1 MSLKVYDF
9 RTDIA
14 NVLVTPQIRC
24 RFLKMAVGQYNTGH
38 THDLG
43 HEIFLVLQGRAEFEV
58 DGQRATLG
66 PGQFCI
72 ALTDQYH
79 TVRNVGGE
87 EVIMF
92 LSVTPHVQP
101 THTFWNDDGAKMPP
115 RFVPA
120 GGYDEPADRATPTA
134 ELAGRHTAAAAAL
147 AESAAAAG
155 VVQRA
160 ESDRYLQAVEAGD
173 EPAAAAAR
181 ERMWDAL
188 SEVFR
193 RTMALGGAWNAFAA
207 RTADRPAEP
216 GGGPA
221 GGPGA

>member
-24 RFLKMAVGQYNTGH
+24 RFLKMEIGQFNTGH

-43 HEIFLVLQGRAEFEV
+43 HEIFLVLQGHAEFEV

-72 ALTDQYH
+72 ALADQHH
-79 TVRNVGGE
+79 TVRNAGDE

-101 THTFWNDDGAKMPP
+101 THTFWNEDGTKMPP
-115 RFVPA
+115 RFMPA
-120 GGYDEPADRATPTA
+120 GSYDEPADRATRTA
-134 ELAGRHTAAAAAL
+134 ELAGRHAAAAAAL

-155 VVQRA
+155 AVQRA
-160 ESDRYLQAVEAGD
+160 EADRYLQAVAAGD
-173 EPAAAAAR
+173 ERAAAAAR

-188 SEVFR
+188 SDVFG
-193 RTMALGGAWNAFAA
+193 RTMALGDAWNAFAA
-207 RTADRPAEP
+207 RTADPA
-216 GGGPA
+216 PA
-221 GGPGA
+221 GRPGA

>member
-24 RFLKMAVGQYNTGH
+24 RFLKMEIGQFNTGH

-43 HEIFLVLQGRAEFEV
+43 HEIFLVLQGHAEFEV

-72 ALTDQYH
+72 ALADQHH
-79 TVRNVGGE
+79 TVRNAGDE

-101 THTFWNDDGAKMPP
+101 THTFWNEDGTKMPP
-115 RFVPA
+115 RFMPA
-120 GGYDEPADRATPTA
+120 GSYDEPADRATRTA
-134 ELAGRHTAAAAAL
+134 ELAGRH
-147 AESAAAAG
+147 
-155 VVQRA
+155 
-160 ESDRYLQAVEAGD
+160 AVAAGD
-173 EPAAAAAR
+173 ERAAAAAR

-188 SEVFR
+188 SDVFG
-193 RTMALGGAWNAFAA
+193 RTMALGDAWNAFAA
-207 RTADRPAEP
+207 RTADPA
-216 GGGPA
+216 PA
-221 GGPGA
+221 GRPGA

>member
-24 RFLKMAVGQYNTGH
+24 RFLKMAVGQCNTGH

-58 DGQRATLG
+58 DGQRGALG

-72 ALTDQYH
+72 ALVDQYH
-79 TVRNVGGE
+79 TVRNVGDE

-101 THTFWNDDGAKMPP
+101 THTFWTGDGAKLPP
-115 RFVPA
+115 RFAPA
-120 GGYDEPADRATPTA
+120 GAYDEPADHATPTA
-134 ELAGRHTAAAAAL
+134 ELAGRHAAAAAAL
-147 AESAAAAG
+147 AESAAAGGA
-155 VVQRA
+155 VQRT
-160 ESDRYLQAVEAGD
+160 ETERYLHAVEAGD
-173 EPAAAAAR
+173 ERAAAAAR

-188 SEVFR
+188 SDVFR

-207 RTADRPAEP
+207 RTADRAA
-216 GGGPA
+216 GGPA
-221 GGPGA
+221 GKASA

>member
-1 MSLKVYDF
+1 MSLRVYDF

-24 RFLKMAVGQYNTGH
+24 RFLKMEVGQFNTGH

-43 HEIFLVLQGRAEFEV
+43 HEIFLVLQGQAEFEV

-72 ALTDQYH
+72 ALADQYH
-79 TVRNVGGE
+79 TVRTVGDE

-101 THTFWNDDGAKMPP
+101 THTFWNEDGTKMPP
-115 RFVPA
+115 RFMPS
-120 GGYDEPADRATPTA
+120 GSYDEPADRATRTA
-134 ELAGRHTAAAAAL
+134 ELAGRHAAAAAAL

-155 VVQRA
+155 AVQRA
-160 ESDRYLQAVEAGD
+160 EADRYLQAVAAGD
-173 EPAAAAAR
+173 EREAAAAR

-188 SEVFR
+188 SDVFG
-193 RTMALGGAWNAFAA
+193 RTMALGDAWNAFAA
-207 RTADRPAEP
+207 RTADPTPADRPA
-216 GGGPA
+216 GR
-221 GGPGA
+221 PGA

>member
-24 RFLKMAVGQYNTGH
+24 RFLKMEVGQCNAGH

-43 HEIFLVLQGRAEFEV
+43 HEIFLVLQGQAEFEV

-72 ALTDQYH
+72 ALADQYH
-79 TVRNVGGE
+79 TVRNAGDE

-101 THTFWNDDGAKMPP
+101 THTFWNEDGTKMPP
-115 RFVPA
+115 RFMPS
-120 GGYDEPADRATPTA
+120 GSYDEPADHATRTT
-134 ELAGRHTAAAAAL
+134 ELAGRHAAAAAAL

-155 VVQRA
+155 SVQRA
-160 ESDRYLQAVEAGD
+160 AADRYLQAVAAGD
-173 EPAAAAAR
+173 ERAAAAAR

-188 SEVFR
+188 SDVFS
-193 RTMALGGAWNAFAA
+193 RTMALGDAWNAFAA
-207 RTADRPAEP
+207 RTADPAPEDRPA
-216 GGGPA
+216 GRS
-221 GGPGA
+221 GA

>member
-24 RFLKMAVGQYNTGH
+24 RFLKMAVGQCNTGH

-43 HEIFLVLQGRAEFEV
+43 HEVFLVLQGRAEFEV

-72 ALTDQYH
+72 ALADQYH

-101 THTFWNDDGAKMPP
+101 THTFWTDDGAKKMPP
-115 RFVPA
+115 RFAPA
-120 GGYDEPADRATPTA
+120 GAYDEPADHDTHTA
-134 ELAGRHTAAAAAL
+134 ELAGRHVAAAAAL
-147 AESAAAAG
+147 AESAAAGG
-155 VVQRA
+155 VIQRA
-160 ESDRYLQAVEAGD
+160 EADRYLQAVETGD
-173 EPAAAAAR
+173 EQAAAASR

-193 RTMALGGAWNAFAA
+193 LTMELGGAWNAFAA
-207 RTADRPAEP
+207 RTADRQ
-216 GGGPA
+216 A
-221 GGPGA
+221 GRTDGESGA

>member
-1 MSLKVYDF
+1 MSLRVYDF

-24 RFLKMAVGQYNTGH
+24 RFLKMEVGQFNTGH

-72 ALTDQYH
+72 ALADQYH
-79 TVRNVGGE
+79 TVRNVGDV

-101 THTFWNDDGAKMPP
+101 THTFWNEDGTRMPP
-115 RFVPA
+115 RFMPA
-120 GGYDEPADRATPTA
+120 GSYDEPADRATPTA
-134 ELAGRHTAAAAAL
+134 ELAGRHAAAAAAL

-155 VVQRA
+155 AVQRA
-160 ESDRYLQAVEAGD
+160 EADRYLQAVEAGD
-173 EPAAAAAR
+173 ERSAAAAR

-188 SEVFR
+188 SEVFS

-207 RTADRPAEP
+207 RTADPA
-216 GGGPA
+216 PA
-221 GGPGA
+221 DRSGA